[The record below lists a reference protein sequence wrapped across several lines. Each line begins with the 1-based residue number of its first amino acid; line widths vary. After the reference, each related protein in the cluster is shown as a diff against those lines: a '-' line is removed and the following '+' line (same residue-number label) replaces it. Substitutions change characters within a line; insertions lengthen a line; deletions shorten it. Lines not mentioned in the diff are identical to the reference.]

1 MLNLLKKSKFQFDID
16 CTRLLSAFSPFFHL
30 GMKNYNPDKDHDFTR
45 GGQASEANST
55 EAPTPA
61 PTTVAT
67 TVATTIETVAV
78 VEE

>member
-1 MLNLLKKSKFQFDID
+1 MYYVY
-16 CTRLLSAFSPFFHL
+16 
-30 GMKNYNPDKDHDFTR
+30 NYNPDKDHDFTR

-67 TVATTIETVAV
+67 TVATTIKTVAV
-78 VEE
+78 VEPVA